1 MNFGEGKE
9 RTLDDSFFYGRLEEI
24 AALEKTIGEV
34 NGIIASDGPVIPV
47 EAGVY
52 FWHPNE
58 VVCLSSGEDDR
69 FMDYYSSSLIH
80 FEAMLDCIARGVER
94 FNFYGI
100 SGVFDDPDDEGRG
113 VLEFKQGFNGYVEQ
127 MVGKFTLPVDK
138 FRFGVS
144 NLAHKLLRR

>member
-1 MNFGEGKE
+1 M
-9 RTLDDSFFYGRLEEI
+9 
-24 AALEKTIGEV
+24 
-34 NGIIASDGPVIPV
+34 

-69 FMDYYSSSLIH
+69 FMDYYPSSLIH

-100 SGVFDDPDDEGRG
+100 SGIFDANDPSYGVWTGRRPRSDARSRRR
-113 VLEFKQGFNGYVEQ
+113 
-127 MVGKFTLPVDK
+127 LPPE
-138 FRFGVS
+138 
-144 NLAHKLLRR
+144 